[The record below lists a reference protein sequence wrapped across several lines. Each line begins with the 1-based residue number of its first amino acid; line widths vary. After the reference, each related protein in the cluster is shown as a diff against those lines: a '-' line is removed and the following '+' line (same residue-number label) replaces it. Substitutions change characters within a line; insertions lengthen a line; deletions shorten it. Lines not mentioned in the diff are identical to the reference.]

1 MRQQSQLFPHFTIQK
16 AFVSPRKQDVL
27 PGTPSLAAVVM
38 ATAGLGS
45 GCSLAKGLGEQ
56 RG

>member
-45 GCSLAKGLGEQ
+45 GCSLGKGLGEQ